1 MSPKIVNNEQHQF
14 WNKGIGQKWVKEDN
28 SMNERFTILTK
39 EFFVRTNINKNDKVL
54 DIGCG
59 GGITS
64 FEASKLVGKDGYVLG
79 ADISKILLD
88 LAKRNYSNIENL
100 EFKYCDVQ
108 SYNFE
113 KNVFT
118 KVISRFGVMF
128 FKSPIKAFR
137 NIYNSIQEGGS
148 LHFVCWTNV
157 MENEFFT
164 AAADIIIKHL
174 NKEFPKVSRSPGP
187 FAFSE
192 EKYVKQILNSSG
204 FENIKVD
211 KVYTSLST
219 NDDAAKDGELL
230 FNIGLAGRLLS
241 EENLSKEELSNI
253 KNKIIEM
260 SQKRQVDGK
269 INYKACLN
277 FVSATKKFN

>member
-1 MSPKIVNNEQHQF
+1 MPPKIINNEQYDY
-14 WNKGIGQKWVKEDN
+14 WNTGIGQKWVKEDN
-28 SMNERFTILTK
+28 SLNERFTVLTK
-39 EFFVRTNINKNDKVL
+39 EFFSRASINKNDKVL

-64 FEASKLVGKDGYVLG
+64 FEASKIVGKYGYVLG

-88 LAKRNYSNIENL
+88 LAKKNFSSIKNL

-108 SYNFE
+108 NYNFK
-113 KNVFT
+113 KNIFS

-128 FKSPIKAFR
+128 FENPILAFK
-137 NIYNSIQEGGS
+137 NIYNSIQDGGS

-164 AAADIIIKHL
+164 AAANIIIKHL
-174 NKEFPKVSRSPGP
+174 NKEFPKVTRSPGP

-192 EKYVKQILNSSG
+192 EKYIKQILDSSG
-204 FENIKVD
+204 FKNIKVD

-230 FNIGLAGRLLS
+230 FKIGLAGRLLS
-241 EENLSKEELSNI
+241 EENLSEKELSNI
-253 KNKIIEM
+253 KDKIIAM
-260 SQKRQVDGK
+260 SKNRQVDGK
-269 INYKACLN
+269 ITYRACLN
-277 FVSATKKFN
+277 FVSATK

>member
-1 MSPKIVNNEQHQF
+1 MPPKIINNEQYDY
-14 WNKGIGQKWVKEDN
+14 WNTGIGQKWVKEDN
-28 SMNERFTILTK
+28 SLNERFTVLTK
-39 EFFVRTNINKNDKVL
+39 EFFSRASINKNDKVL

-64 FEASKLVGKDGYVLG
+64 FEASKIVGKYGYVLG

-88 LAKRNYSNIENL
+88 LAKKNFSNIKNL

-108 SYNFE
+108 NYNFK
-113 KNVFT
+113 KNIFS

-128 FKSPIKAFR
+128 FENPIVAFK
-137 NIYNSIQEGGS
+137 NIYNSIQNDGS

-164 AAADIIIKHL
+164 AAANIIIKHL
-174 NKEFPKVSRSPGP
+174 NKEFPQVTRAPGP

-192 EKYVKQILNSSG
+192 KKYVKQILNASG
-204 FENIKVD
+204 FKNIKVD
-211 KVYTSLST
+211 KIYTSIST
-219 NDDAAKDGELL
+219 YDDSKKDGELL
-230 FNIGLAGRLLS
+230 FNIGLAGRLLA
-241 EENLSKEELSNI
+241 EENLSEEELSKI

-260 SQKRQVDGK
+260 AQKRQIDGK

-277 FVSATKKFN
+277 FVSATK

>member
-1 MSPKIVNNEQHQF
+1 MPPKIINNEQYDY
-14 WNKGIGQKWVKEDN
+14 WNSGIGQKWVKEDN
-28 SMNERFTILTK
+28 SLNERFAILTE
-39 EFFVRTNINKNDKVL
+39 EFFSRASINKNDKVL

-64 FEASKLVGKDGYVLG
+64 FEASKIVGKYGYVLG

-88 LAKRNYSNIENL
+88 LAKKNFSSIKNL

-108 SYNFE
+108 NYNFK
-113 KNVFT
+113 KNIFS

-128 FKSPIKAFR
+128 FENPIVAFK
-137 NIYNSIQEGGS
+137 NIYNSIQDGGS

-164 AAADIIIKHL
+164 AAANIIIKHL
-174 NKEFPKVSRSPGP
+174 NKEFPKVTRSPGP

-192 EKYVKQILNSSG
+192 EKYIKQILDSSG
-204 FENIKVD
+204 FKNIKVD

-219 NDDAAKDGELL
+219 NDDAVKDGELL
-230 FNIGLAGRLLS
+230 FKIGLAGRLLS
-241 EENLSKEELSNI
+241 EENLSEEELSNI
-253 KNKIIEM
+253 KDKIIAM
-260 SQKRQVDGK
+260 SKNRQVDGK
-269 INYKACLN
+269 ITYRACLN
-277 FVSATKKFN
+277 FVSATK

>member
-1 MSPKIVNNEQHQF
+1 MPENIINDEQYEY

-28 SMNERFTILTK
+28 SLNERFAILTK
-39 EFFVRTNINKNDKVL
+39 EFFSRANINKNEKVL

-88 LAKRNYSNIENL
+88 LAKKNYSNIENL

-108 SYNFE
+108 NYKFK
-113 KNVFT
+113 KNIFS

-128 FKSPIKAFR
+128 FENPIVAFR
-137 NIYNSIQEGGS
+137 NIYNSIQDGGS
-148 LHFVCWTNV
+148 LHFVCWTNIL
-157 MENEFFT
+157 ENEFFT
-164 AAADIIIKHL
+164 AAANIIIKHL
-174 NKEFPKVSRSPGP
+174 NKEFPQVTRAPGP

-192 EKYVKQILNSSG
+192 KKYVKQILNASG
-204 FENIKVD
+204 FKNIKVD
-211 KVYTSLST
+211 KIYTSIST
-219 NDDAAKDGELL
+219 YDDSKKDGELL
-230 FNIGLAGRLLS
+230 FNIGLAGRLLA
-241 EENLSKEELSNI
+241 EENLSEEELSKI

-260 SQKRQVDGK
+260 AQKRQIDGK

-277 FVSATKKFN
+277 FVSATK

>member
-1 MSPKIVNNEQHQF
+1 MSLKIVNDDQHEF

-39 EFFVRTNINKNDKVL
+39 EFFKRAKIEKGDKVL

-64 FEASKLVGKDGYVLG
+64 FETSKILGNDGYVLG

-88 LAKRNYSNIENL
+88 LAKKNYSNIKNL

-108 SYNFE
+108 NYEFE
-113 KNVFT
+113 KNSFS

-128 FKSPIKAFR
+128 FENPIKAFQ
-137 NIYNSIQEGGS
+137 NINNAIQDGGS

-164 AAADIIIKHL
+164 AAANIIIRHL
-174 NKEFPKVSRSPGP
+174 DRGFPELTRAPGP

-192 EKYVKQILNSSG
+192 KKYVKQILNAAG
-204 FENIKVD
+204 FENIKVE
-211 KVYTSLST
+211 KVYTLIST
-219 NDDAAKDGELL
+219 NDSAEKDGNLL

-241 EENLSKEELSNI
+241 EENLSEAELAKIKE
-253 KNKIIEM
+253 KIIEM
-260 SQKRQVDGK
+260 SQNRKVDGK
-269 INYKACLN
+269 ITYKACLN
-277 FVSATKKFN
+277 FVSATK

>member
-1 MSPKIVNNEQHQF
+1 MPENIINDEQYEY

-28 SMNERFTILTK
+28 SLNERFAILTK
-39 EFFVRTNINKNDKVL
+39 EFFSRANINKNDKVL

-88 LAKRNYSNIENL
+88 LAKKNFSSIKNL

-108 SYNFE
+108 NYNFE
-113 KNVFT
+113 KNIFS

-128 FKSPIKAFR
+128 FENPIVAFR
-137 NIYNSIQEGGS
+137 NIYNSIQDGGS

-157 MENEFFT
+157 LENEFFT
-164 AAADIIIKHL
+164 AAANIIIKHL
-174 NKEFPKVSRSPGP
+174 NKEIPQVTRAPGP
-187 FAFSE
+187 FAFGE
-192 EKYVKQILNSSG
+192 KKYVKQILNASG
-204 FENIKVD
+204 FKNIKVD
-211 KVYTSLST
+211 KIYTSIST
-219 NDDAAKDGELL
+219 YDDSKKDGELL
-230 FNIGLAGRLLS
+230 FNIGLAGRLLA
-241 EENLSKEELSNI
+241 EENLSEEELSKI

-260 SQKRQVDGK
+260 AQKRQIDGK
-269 INYKACLN
+269 IHYKACLN
-277 FVSATKKFN
+277 FVSATK

>member
-1 MSPKIVNNEQHQF
+1 MSLKIVNDDQHEF

-39 EFFVRTNINKNDKVL
+39 EFFKRAKIEKGDKVL

-64 FEASKLVGKDGYVLG
+64 FETSKILGNDGYVLG

-88 LAKRNYSNIENL
+88 LAKKNYSNIKNL

-108 SYNFE
+108 NYEFE
-113 KNVFT
+113 KNSFS

-128 FKSPIKAFR
+128 FENPIKAFQ
-137 NIYNSIQEGGS
+137 NINNAIQDGGS

-164 AAADIIIKHL
+164 AAANIIIRHL
-174 NKEFPKVSRSPGP
+174 DRGFPELTRAPGP

-192 EKYVKQILNSSG
+192 KKYVKQILNAAG
-204 FENIKVD
+204 FENIKVE
-211 KVYTSLST
+211 KVYTLIST
-219 NDDAAKDGELL
+219 NDSAEKDGNLL

-241 EENLSKEELSNI
+241 EENLSEEELAKI
-253 KNKIIEM
+253 KEKIIEM
-260 SQKRQVDGK
+260 SQNRKVDGI

-277 FVSATKKFN
+277 FVSATK

>member
-1 MSPKIVNNEQHQF
+1 MSLKIVNDDQHEF

-39 EFFVRTNINKNDKVL
+39 EFFKRAKIEKGDKVL

-64 FEASKLVGKDGYVLG
+64 FEASKILGNDGYVLG

-88 LAKRNYSNIENL
+88 LAEKNYSNIKNL

-108 SYNFE
+108 NYEFK
-113 KNVFT
+113 KNSFS

-128 FKSPIKAFR
+128 FENPIKAFK
-137 NIYNSIQEGGS
+137 NINNAIQDGGS

-164 AAADIIIKHL
+164 AAANIIIKHL
-174 NKEFPKVSRSPGP
+174 DRSFPEATRAPGP

-192 EKYVKQILNSSG
+192 KKYVKQILNAAG
-204 FENIKVD
+204 FENIKVE
-211 KVYTSLST
+211 KVYSLIST
-219 NDDAAKDGELL
+219 NDSAEKDGNLL

-241 EENLSKEELSNI
+241 EENLSEEELAKI
-253 KNKIIEM
+253 KEKIIEM
-260 SQKRQVDGK
+260 SQNRKVDG
-269 INYKACLN
+269 IITYKACLN
-277 FVSATKKFN
+277 FVSATK

>member
-1 MSPKIVNNEQHQF
+1 MPPTIINDDQYEF
-14 WNKGIGQKWVKEDN
+14 WNKGIGQKWVKEDDA
-28 SMNERFTILTK
+28 MNERFAILTK
-39 EFFVRTNINKNDKVL
+39 DFFSRVNIKKSDKVL
-54 DIGCG
+54 DIACG

-64 FEASKLVGKDGYVLG
+64 FEASKIVGKYGYVLG

-88 LAKRNYSNIENL
+88 LAKKNFSSIKNL

-113 KNVFT
+113 KNVFS

-148 LHFVCWTNV
+148 LHFVCWTNI
-157 MENEFFT
+157 MKNEFFT
-164 AAADIIIKHL
+164 AAANVIIKHL
-174 NKEFPKVSRSPGP
+174 NKEFPKVTRMPGP

-192 EKYVKQILNSSG
+192 EKYVKQILNASG
-204 FENIKVD
+204 FKNIKVD
-211 KVYTSLST
+211 KIYTSIST
-219 NDDAAKDGELL
+219 YDDAEEDGELL
-230 FNIGLAGRLLS
+230 FNIGLAGRLLA
-241 EENLSKEELSNI
+241 EENLSEEELSNI
-253 KNKIIEM
+253 KIKIIKM
-260 SQKRQVDGK
+260 SQNRQIDGK

-277 FVSATKKFN
+277 FVSATK

>member
-1 MSPKIVNNEQHQF
+1 MPENIINDEQYEY

-28 SMNERFTILTK
+28 SLNERFAILTK
-39 EFFVRTNINKNDKVL
+39 EFFSRANINKNEKVL

-79 ADISKILLD
+79 ADISEILLD
-88 LAKRNYSNIENL
+88 LAKKNYSNIENL

-108 SYNFE
+108 NYKFK
-113 KNVFT
+113 KNIFS

-128 FKSPIKAFR
+128 FENPIVAFK
-137 NIYNSIQEGGS
+137 NIYNSIQDGGS

-164 AAADIIIKHL
+164 ASANVIIKHL
-174 NKEFPKVSRSPGP
+174 NREFPKVTRDPGP

-192 EKYVKQILNSSG
+192 KKYVKQILNASG
-204 FENIKVD
+204 FKNIKVD
-211 KVYTSLST
+211 KIYTSIST
-219 NDDAAKDGELL
+219 YDDSKKDGELL
-230 FNIGLAGRLLS
+230 FNIGLAGRLLA
-241 EENLSKEELSNI
+241 EENLSEEELSKI

-260 SQKRQVDGK
+260 AQKRQIDGK

-277 FVSATKKFN
+277 FVSATK

>member
-1 MSPKIVNNEQHQF
+1 MLENIINDEQF
-14 WNKGIGQKWVKEDN
+14 EYWNKGIGQKWVKEDN
-28 SMNERFTILTK
+28 SLNERFAILTK
-39 EFFVRTNINKNDKVL
+39 EFFSRANINKNEKVL

-79 ADISKILLD
+79 ADISEILLD
-88 LAKRNYSNIENL
+88 LAKKNYSNIENL

-108 SYNFE
+108 NYKFK
-113 KNVFT
+113 KNIFS

-128 FKSPIKAFR
+128 FENPIVAFR
-137 NIYNSIQEGGS
+137 NIYNSIQDGGS

-157 MENEFFT
+157 LENEFFT
-164 AAADIIIKHL
+164 AAANIIIKHL
-174 NKEFPKVSRSPGP
+174 NKEFPQVTRAPGP

-192 EKYVKQILNSSG
+192 KKYVKQILNASG
-204 FENIKVD
+204 FKNIKVD
-211 KVYTSLST
+211 KIYTSIST
-219 NDDAAKDGELL
+219 YDDSKKDGELL
-230 FNIGLAGRLLS
+230 FNIGLAGRLLA
-241 EENLSKEELSNI
+241 EENLSEEELSKI

-260 SQKRQVDGK
+260 AQKRQIDGK

-277 FVSATKKFN
+277 FVSATK

>member
-1 MSPKIVNNEQHQF
+1 MSLKIINDEQHEF

-39 EFFVRTNINKNDKVL
+39 EFFKRAKIEKGDKVL

-59 GGITS
+59 SGITS
-64 FEASKLVGKDGYVLG
+64 FETSKILGNDGYVLG

-88 LAKRNYSNIENL
+88 LAKKNYSNIKNL

-108 SYNFE
+108 NYEFE
-113 KNVFT
+113 KNSFS

-128 FKSPIKAFR
+128 FENPIKAFK
-137 NIYNSIQEGGS
+137 NINNAIQEGGS

-164 AAADIIIKHL
+164 AAANIIIRHL
-174 NKEFPKVSRSPGP
+174 DRGFPELTRAPAP

-192 EKYVKQILNSSG
+192 KKYVKEILNAAG
-204 FENIKVD
+204 FENIKVE
-211 KVYTSLST
+211 KVYSLIST
-219 NDDAAKDGELL
+219 NDSVEKDGDLL
-230 FNIGLAGRLLS
+230 FNIGLAGKLLS
-241 EENLSKEELSNI
+241 EENLSEAELAKIKE
-253 KNKIIEM
+253 KIIEM
-260 SQKRQVDGK
+260 SQNRKVDGM
-269 INYKACLN
+269 ITYKACLN
-277 FVSATKKFN
+277 FVSATK

>member
-1 MSPKIVNNEQHQF
+1 
-14 WNKGIGQKWVKEDN
+14 
-28 SMNERFTILTK
+28 
-39 EFFVRTNINKNDKVL
+39 
-54 DIGCG
+54 
-59 GGITS
+59 
-64 FEASKLVGKDGYVLG
+64 
-79 ADISKILLD
+79 
-88 LAKRNYSNIENL
+88 
-100 EFKYCDVQ
+100 
-108 SYNFE
+108 
-113 KNVFT
+113 
-118 KVISRFGVMF
+118 MF
-128 FKSPIKAFR
+128 FENPVLAFK
-137 NIYNSIQEGGS
+137 NIYNAIQDGGS

-174 NKEFPKVSRSPGP
+174 NKEFPKVTRSPGP

-211 KVYTSLST
+211 KVYTLLST
-219 NDDAAKDGELL
+219 NDDANKDGELL

-241 EENLSKEELSNI
+241 EESLSKEELSNI

-260 SQKRQVDGK
+260 SQNRQVDGK